1 MNADHREY
9 PLEIGLHPC
18 SLFSS
23 KWLIPSDGWLMRL
36 RQDYNALA
44 ERYVKQF
51 IADLRS
57 QCVYDP

>member
-1 MNADHREY
+1 MNADHMGSL
-9 PLEIGLHPC
+9 LEIGIHPY
-18 SLFSS
+18 SS
-23 KWLIPSDGWLMRL
+23 FKWLIPSDGWLMRL

-44 ERYVKQF
+44 EQYGKQF